1 MMVRRVVVLPA
12 PFLPTRQTTSRGPT
26 SSDTAR
32 RMWLAWMNTSIAS
45 TVSTA
50 PPSPRRRAPADD
62 RIDDASIGLERGR
75 RAVGEHA
82 ALVERDDPVG
92 VGEDD
97 VHVVFDLDDGA
108 DADPLRGRDERLH
121 DRRLVCRAHARR
133 RLVQQDD
140 RHELARVDGE
150 AHAVESAELAVELAD
165 PLGAKDHAREASRS
179 TARLSQSP
187 ASPPG
192 ATMTI
197 EARIAPKTSRQNGTT
212 DITQS

>member
-62 RIDDASIGLERGR
+62 GIDDASIGLERGR

-97 VHVVFDLDDGA
+97 VH
-108 DADPLRGRDERLH
+108 RSEER
-121 DRRLVCRAHARR
+121 RVGKECR
-133 RLVQQDD
+133 
-140 RHELARVDGE
+140 
-150 AHAVESAELAVELAD
+150 
-165 PLGAKDHAREASRS
+165 SRW
-179 TARLSQSP
+179 SP
-187 ASPPG
+187 YH
-192 ATMTI
+192 
-197 EARIAPKTSRQNGTT
+197 
-212 DITQS
+212 

>member
-50 PPSPRRRAPADD
+50 PPSPRRRATADD

-140 RHELARVDGE
+140 LRPQRERGGHVEELLVSLRQVLGARVALVAQAEQLGDLARALPNLVVRGE
-150 AHAVESAELAVELAD
+150 R
-165 PLGAKDHAREASRS
+165 REETRA
-179 TARLSQSP
+179 AP
-187 ASPPG
+187 
-192 ATMTI
+192 
-197 EARIAPKTSRQNGTT
+197 EA
-212 DITQS
+212 